1 LTDAAQFL
9 VCRVLSQL
17 CALPI
22 AHVGETMRPLP
33 VVALA
38 SAVEAVRGVAI
49 IRGAP
54 VPVVHLAGLLA
65 AAESPATRFVT
76 VSVAGRCVA
85 LEVDEVVGVRT
96 LPAASLQDLPPLLR
110 DAGTDTVVAMGTLD
124 AQLLIV
130 LNSARLIPDAVWLA
144 LETGEATP

>member
-1 LTDAAQFL
+1 LTDGAQFL

-17 CALPI
+17 CGLPI

-65 AAESPATRFVT
+65 AAASPATRFVT
-76 VSVAGRCVA
+76 VNVAGRCVA

-96 LPAASLQDLPPLLR
+96 LPAASLQNLPPLLH
-110 DAGTDTVVAMGTLD
+110 DADTDTVVAMRTLD

-144 LETGEATP
+144 LETCEPTP